1 MRCPDCSNIAWRN
14 GYRKLPTNHKMLQ
27 IWKCSE
33 CERQFT
39 NRSNTAFNRMRY
51 PKKIIL
57 YALKLHYKHGLSSYA
72 IAQLLEMKSVKVSHV
87 AVFKWLKKYKH
98 LAAQSDL
105 AEMVNETKEAMIETA
120 AK

>member
-1 MRCPDCSNIAWRN
+1 MRPNFLMRCPDCSNVAWRN
-14 GYRKLPTNHKMLQ
+14 GYRKLPTNDKTLQ

-57 YALKLHYKHGLSSYA
+57 YAVIGLLVIVLASA
-72 IAQLLEMKSVKVSHV
+72 IVGFVI
-87 AVFKWLKKYKH
+87 
-98 LAAQSDL
+98 
-105 AEMVNETKEAMIETA
+105 EATS
-120 AK
+120 